1 MLQRETDEKEKENL
15 INASKSGYQVQGK
28 VVMWQVASLR
38 LVGCMLGHA
47 GLRRH
52 SILVAALLD
61 IVLICQGLLGIHL
74 DVGHVGWH
82 MRVLRYA
89 GPTRLGRQVGRRVL
103 WGVDLVI
110 IHAVLVAVARLGR
123 IQAGLSN

>member
-74 DVGHVGWH
+74 DVGHVRWQ
-82 MRVLRYA
+82 MRVLRDA
-89 GPTRLGRQVGRRVL
+89 GPACLGR
-103 WGVDLVI
+103 
-110 IHAVLVAVARLGR
+110 
-123 IQAGLSN
+123 